1 MKEKE
6 QYLLTEVTTFDFEE
20 KESTIEDSDGHM
32 ILQGVI
38 QKANTLNQN
47 GRVYP
52 RHLLEREIENYSKLV
67 RENRAFGELEH
78 ADSPMVNLERASHM
92 ITKIWM
98 EGDVVK
104 GKVKILET
112 PCGKIIKAIIKAGGK
127 PGISSRALG
136 SLSKKDGVDV
146 VQDDLEIKC
155 WDFVSEPSTPGA
167 FMHLTEA
174 KLVDRNLAIK
184 TLTKSDRVDRIL
196 NDLLIGRTK

>member
-1 MKEKE
+1 MSPK
-6 QYLLTEVTTFDFEE
+6 YLLTEVTTFDFEE
-20 KESTIEDSDGHM
+20 KALEEDSDGHM
-32 ILQGVI
+32 ILQGII

-52 RHLLEREIENYSKLV
+52 KNLLEREVENYSKLV

-78 ADSPMVNLERASHM
+78 ADSPMVNLERASHL

-98 EGDVVK
+98 EGDIVK

-136 SLSKKDGVDV
+136 SLTKQNGVDV

-174 KLVDRNLAIK
+174 KLIDLSEAK
-184 TLTKSDRVDRIL
+184 KSLTKSDRVDRIL
-196 NDLLIGRTK
+196 NDLLMGRIKK